1 MEITK
6 VKVYPYKKKFHDVV
20 GVGQVTFDNCLL
32 LTGLELI
39 IKDNYRYVRYPR
51 NMNNKHK
58 LCFCQPL
65 NNTLK
70 QTICNELFTAY
81 DDIKNGNFYDSA
93 IKEVYDDWQHK
104 VATEIL
110 HQANSVETCAVA
122 VGDSVGPETDN
133 TETLVVEGETDG
145 EKAQTV

>member
-1 MEITK
+1 
-6 VKVYPYKKKFHDVV
+6 
-20 GVGQVTFDNCLL
+20 
-32 LTGLELI
+32 
-39 IKDNYRYVRYPR
+39 
-51 NMNNKHK
+51 
-58 LCFCQPL
+58 
-65 NNTLK
+65 LK
-70 QTICNELFTAY
+70 QTICNELFAAY